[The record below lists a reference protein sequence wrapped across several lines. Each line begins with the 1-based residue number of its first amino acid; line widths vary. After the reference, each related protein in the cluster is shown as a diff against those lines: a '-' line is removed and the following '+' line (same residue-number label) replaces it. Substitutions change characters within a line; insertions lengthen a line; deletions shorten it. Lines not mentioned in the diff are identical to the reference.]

1 MLALLL
7 LTATLHGQSRP
18 AAPPPQNLQT
28 IPVVAP
34 TDTPPAPLP
43 PAQSPPRRA
52 TVSYANG
59 MLTVSASNSSLN
71 QILREISRL
80 TGVKITGGVAEE
92 RVFGDY
98 GPAQPADVLG
108 TLLDGTGSNMLF
120 TASEADKPAELIL
133 SPRTGG
139 VTPPNPNATHF
150 DDTADDDSPRPTPP
164 PAPQPVESQSQP
176 ARQNPVAAPIQPP
189 PPDNNTNAA
198 PQQPAAQPADSGQ
211 QQSPNGVKTPQQIY
225 DELMRLRRQTQ
236 SQPQ

>member
-7 LTATLHGQSRP
+7 LTVTLHGQSRP
-18 AAPPPQNLQT
+18 AAPSPQNLQT
-28 IPVVAP
+28 IPVTAP
-34 TDTPPAPLP
+34 TDSPPAPLP

-59 MLTVSASNSSLN
+59 QLTVSASNSSLN

-108 TLLDGTGSNMLF
+108 TLLDRTGSNMLF

-139 VTPPNPNATHF
+139 VTPPNPNAAHF